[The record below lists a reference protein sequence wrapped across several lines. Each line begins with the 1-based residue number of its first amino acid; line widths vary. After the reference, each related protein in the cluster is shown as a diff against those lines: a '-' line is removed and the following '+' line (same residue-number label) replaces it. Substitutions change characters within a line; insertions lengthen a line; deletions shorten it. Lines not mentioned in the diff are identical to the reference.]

1 MTQKKY
7 EGFTLGMALMDAVPV
22 LTFGASTILLGIAML
37 KNGAGP
43 LFFIGAALGFFGG
56 LFKVLWKM
64 LVAVRGKDVVWM
76 NKQFRF
82 TLPFGFLL
90 MVLAFV
96 INLIRKNIS
105 FAAIGAGI
113 VRFPAVIFFAL
124 GLLGMCLMGVLA
136 GKLDPGKAKSNWIE
150 QSVNSL
156 AQIFIF
162 VGILIS
168 VII

>member
-64 LVAVRGKDVVWM
+64 LVAVCGKDVVWM

-82 TLPFGFLL
+82 TLP
-90 MVLAFV
+90 A
-96 INLIRKNIS
+96 
-105 FAAIGAGI
+105 
-113 VRFPAVIFFAL
+113 
-124 GLLGMCLMGVLA
+124 
-136 GKLDPGKAKSNWIE
+136 
-150 QSVNSL
+150 
-156 AQIFIF
+156 
-162 VGILIS
+162 
-168 VII
+168 